1 MHPFNDVKAAPGSMP
16 EQDNRPLPEGWTRQW
31 DPNYKRYFFI
41 DTKANPPRSTWDYP
55 LNDVQTFKTHGLP
68 ADSDSESARSSSS
81 SSSSR
86 SDKKRAKRAEKRAHR
101 HERREEKHARKE
113 EKHAKREEKH
123 ARKHEKRD

>member
-55 LNDVQTFKTHGLP
+55 VNDVQPFKTHGLP

-81 SSSSR
+81 ASSK
-86 SDKKRAKRAEKRAHR
+86 SDKKRAKRAEKRAHK
-101 HERREEKHARKE
+101 HEKKAEKHARKE
-113 EKHAKREEKH
+113 EKR
-123 ARKHEKRD
+123 ARKHERRD